1 MNAKHCAS
9 FEKTIVSRTDII
21 PVLKK
26 DDILVGERDFL
37 LKTEQ
42 MNKIFTNCIMKDMCK
57 VLR

>member
-9 FEKTIVSRTDII
+9 SEKTIVSRTDI
-21 PVLKK
+21 PALKK

-42 MNKIFTNCIMKDMCK
+42 MNKVFTNRIMKDMCK